1 MFVLFGKKSK
11 KDLIE
16 LTSVGNG
23 KCIALSEVNDPIFA
37 KGMMGQG
44 YGFVSEDGEIFA
56 PIDGTV
62 SMVADTKHGLGITTD
77 NGLELLIHMGID
89 TVELKGEPFEIEVQ
103 PNEQVVQGQKL
114 AQMDLKK
121 IEDAGK
127 ETTIMVVV
135 TNSADKVENLQAEE
149 KDLVSSDVA
158 ARITEK

>member
-1 MFVLFGKKSK
+1 MFGLFSKKNK

-23 KCIALSEVNDPIFA
+23 KCIALSEVSDPIFA

-44 YGFVSEDGEIFA
+44 YGFVSKDGVIYA

-62 SMVADTKHGLGITTD
+62 SMVADTKHGLGITSND
-77 NGLELLIHMGID
+77 GVELLIHMGID

-103 PNEQVVQGQKL
+103 PNEQVTQGQKI
-114 AQMDLKK
+114 AQMDLRK

-127 ETTIMVVV
+127 ETTVMVVI
-135 TNSADKVENLQAEE
+135 TNSADKVADLQVEE
-149 KDLVSSDVA
+149 KNLTSSDVA
-158 ARITEK
+158 ARITAK